1 MKIQGAD
8 ISEHQGRVN
17 FSALKRDVDFVI
29 ARSSWGMKTKD
40 KQFDRN
46 QRLLRRKN
54 IPRWFYHYSYPNHNT
69 PESEADHFVNTVG
82 NLQNGESL
90 VLDMEEAGNHIVNWS
105 LEFLN
110 RVENKTGVKPLIYM
124 NSNFLKS
131 YGWKPVKKNG
141 NGLWIANFGAN
152 DGQPGNE
159 PGVRYWEFYALWQ
172 YTSQGTAGG
181 IHPLD
186 LNLFYGSVEDF
197 KKYGKQAQEPT
208 RLQKLTRLAE
218 DRLSKIKNL
227 RQTKSDQKDKIKN
240 LKSENKRLKDTL
252 DSLETELDDVA
263 TEEKELLEVIENLED
278 ERDELKLKLQDH
290 RDASP
295 GTKELVEILL
305 DRLFKRLG
313 VR

>member
-1 MKIQGAD
+1 MSTLKGAD

-29 ARSSWGMKTKD
+29 ARSSWGKNTKD

-46 QRLLRRKN
+46 QRILRRKN
-54 IPRWFYHYSYPNHNT
+54 IPRWFYHYSYPNHNS
-69 PESEADHFVNTVG
+69 PEEEADHFVNTVG
-82 NLQNGESL
+82 NLKNGESL

-105 LEFLN
+105 LDFLN

-141 NGLWIANFGAN
+141 NGLWIANFGVN

-172 YTSQGTAGG
+172 YTSKGTAGG

-197 KKYGKQAQEPT
+197 KKYGKQTQEPT
-208 RLQKLTRLAE
+208 RIQKLTRLAE
-218 DRLSKIKNL
+218 DRLKQIRTL
-227 RQTKSDQKDKIKN
+227 RKKLDKMGKRRDEWRMKAKQYDKEADALEAQLTEAEEELVKLEQANQK
-240 LKSENKRLKDTL
+240 LKEENKRLKKDITVG
-252 DSLETELDDVA
+252 DA
-263 TEEKELLEVIENLED
+263 IRVIVEHIKSIGD
-278 ERDELKLKLQDH
+278 RD
-290 RDASP
+290 
-295 GTKELVEILL
+295 G
-305 DRLFKRLG
+305 
-313 VR
+313 